1 MALSKCVN
9 KGCRTGF
16 PLTAQQEAKDGRVKF
31 PEEDPKIL
39 SRVFFFLYSGDY
51 DYAEAESVPE
61 CFHKLL
67 QYQPIEKPTPDD
79 EKWSGY
85 VVESFKTIALV
96 YKCADMLG
104 IEGLKNLA
112 AKRFLL
118 QAPTGICIDGFEEA
132 LRVMYESTASN
143 DQMLRIPATR
153 VCIQKYSLVANREET
168 IKVILKHEPVV
179 WDVATSLLEEFAAEK
194 ASLYAKYTKEKA
206 KLEFQPKFFRDELEK
221 VVDQMSDR
229 DKAAAKRRIA
239 RHQAYAQALHR

>member
-1 MALSKCVN
+1 M
-9 KGCRTGF
+9 
-16 PLTAQQEAKDGRVKF
+16 
-31 PEEDPKIL
+31 
-39 SRVFFFLYSGDY
+39 FFFLYTGDY
-51 DYAEAESVPE
+51 NETVSESVPE
-61 CFHKLL
+61 CFHILL
-67 QYQPIEKPTPDD
+67 QYHPVEKPTPDN
-79 EKWSGY
+79 EKWSGFI
-85 VVESFKTIALV
+85 VESLKTDALV

-104 IEGLKNLA
+104 VEALKNLA
-112 AKRFLL
+112 AERFLL
-118 QAPTGICIDGFEEA
+118 QAPAAVSIDGFEEA